1 MAAARTRRTKAPSG
15 VATGTSPRKVVRK
28 QIQQMVRPTSQPV
41 QASSTSDA
49 ELRQVQA
56 VLEDYKAIDLTVIA
70 LAGQASFADYL
81 VIATG
86 TSTRHVA
93 SMGRALQD
101 KLGKASFLGLEGL
114 DDGEWVCADLGGIV
128 VHLFLREKRVLY
140 NLEKLWSFAF
150 APAKDPLTGEP
161 DETDNG

>member
-1 MAAARTRRTKAPSG
+1 MAAARVRRTRTTGGPS
-15 VATGTSPRKVVRK
+15 ASGTPRKVVKK
-28 QIQQMVRPTSQPV
+28 QLSQMVRPDSQPV
-41 QASSTSDA
+41 QVPATSDA
-49 ELRQVQA
+49 EVRQVRA
-56 VLEDYKAIDLTVIA
+56 VLEDYKALDLVVIP

-86 TSTRHVA
+86 TSSRHVA

-101 KLGKASFLGLEGL
+101 KLGKSAFLGLEGL

-128 VHLFLREKRVLY
+128 VHLFLAEKRVLY

-150 APAKDPLTGEP
+150 TPLKDPLTGEP
-161 DETDNG
+161 DEADKL